1 MAPLV
6 PLSVIG
12 GFLGA
17 GKTTLLNN
25 LLRQAGGV
33 RYAVLVNDFGDLA
46 IDGDLIVEH
55 GGDTITLANGC
66 ICCSLGDDLLITV
79 MRLMQGADKPEHL
92 LVEASGVADPRPIA
106 EVAILHPEL
115 TPDATIVLADA
126 AEIRERAADPR
137 LSDTVERQFK
147 AADVVL
153 LNKCDLVDA
162 AARAELRAW
171 LAELAPEAALVETEY
186 AAAPLA
192 LLLGRGLEKV
202 PQGGHHHEPEHP
214 FASVELTWHGGLD
227 ETRFRTALA
236 ELPAGVLR
244 GKGIVRFA
252 PAPERPRLVQLVG
265 RRLQIG
271 EAANAAAGSRLVLL
285 GTLDENQ
292 RQRITTLFEGL
303 ASGD

>member
-192 LLLGRGLEKV
+192 LLRGR
-202 PQGGHHHEPEHP
+202 HR
-214 FASVELTWHGGLD
+214 W
-227 ETRFRTALA
+227 
-236 ELPAGVLR
+236 
-244 GKGIVRFA
+244 
-252 PAPERPRLVQLVG
+252 RLLLKVG
-265 RRLQIG
+265 RQVNLQATVRTWL
-271 EAANAAAGSRLVLL
+271 AAVKLPGAVRVQVDIDPYSFL
-285 GTLDENQ
+285 
-292 RQRITTLFEGL
+292 
-303 ASGD
+303 